1 MSRSYKTVE
10 FVVVDVSQVS
20 DVELSSFYSIVF
32 AYLILNDIGMQ
43 KLHINE
49 EKIFDATFV
58 YLERGTFP
66 EDSFNFNNRER
77 QQAFT
82 RFQEE
87 LFCHC
92 FQPNID
98 RMKQC
103 DRCENWFHED
113 CEDFINENHR
123 TSRCK
128 VVLVL
133 QILYRDS

>member
-1 MSRSYKTVE
+1 MIQPYKTVE
-10 FVVVDVSQVS
+10 FVVADVSQVS
-20 DVELSSFYSIVF
+20 GVERSSFYSLVF
-32 AYLILNDIGMQ
+32 AYHILNDIGMQ

-49 EKIFDATFV
+49 DKIFHATFV

-103 DRCENWFHED
+103 DRTGFMK
-113 CEDFINENHR
+113 IAR
-123 TSRCK
+123 TSSMKITETVDEKRF
-128 VVLVL
+128 
-133 QILYRDS
+133 